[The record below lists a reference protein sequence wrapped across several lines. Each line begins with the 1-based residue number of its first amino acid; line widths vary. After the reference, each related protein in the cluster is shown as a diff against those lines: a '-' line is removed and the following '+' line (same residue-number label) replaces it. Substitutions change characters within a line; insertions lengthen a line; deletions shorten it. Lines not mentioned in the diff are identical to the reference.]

1 MIDPEEILEPDG
13 VSVRLI
19 RMILAMTD
27 EQQLA
32 LYKQLN
38 QTSAQSASER
48 DDIRLPYA
56 QTVPFICKEHSYT
69 GISEDISSSGMFIE
83 VQGAFQVG
91 QTIIATIPV
100 SNDRKHFK
108 IPAEIVRVTAQ
119 GIGIRFLKK
128 LES

>member
-1 MIDPEEILEPDG
+1 MIDPEEILAPDS

-32 LYKQLN
+32 LYKQLDE
-38 QTSAQSASER
+38 TSAQSLSER

-56 QTVPFICKEHSYT
+56 QSVQFVFKENAYA

-83 VQGAFQVG
+83 VSGNFQVG
-91 QTIIATIPV
+91 QTIIAMIPF
-100 SNDRKHFK
+100 SNDSKQLK

-128 LES
+128 LAS

>member
-1 MIDPEEILEPDG
+1 MIDPEETLEPDS
-13 VSVRLI
+13 VCVRLI

-32 LYKQLN
+32 LYKQLD
-38 QTSAQSASER
+38 QSSAQSASER

-56 QTVPFICKEHSYT
+56 QTVHFILKEHSYT

-83 VQGAFQVG
+83 VPGTFQVG
-91 QTIIATIPV
+91 QTIIATIPF
-100 SNDRKHFK
+100 SNDHSHLK
-108 IPAEIVRVTAQ
+108 IPAEVVRVTGQ
-119 GIGIRFLKK
+119 GIGIRFMKK